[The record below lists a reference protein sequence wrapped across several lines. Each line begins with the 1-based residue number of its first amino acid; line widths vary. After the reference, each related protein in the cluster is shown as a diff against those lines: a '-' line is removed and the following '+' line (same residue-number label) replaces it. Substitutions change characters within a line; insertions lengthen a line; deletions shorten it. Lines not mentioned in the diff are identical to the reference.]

1 MTATYGAT
9 RPRYLDPVHV
19 ERLQESGDYLF
30 VAAKGSV
37 FGCPLD
43 RLTRRP
49 EVGKDY
55 EVEVCNGSLVTGLR
69 DAYGWLF
76 RKSDQD
82 LEDDHARM
90 IAEFDRKDRER
101 LAAQREGWSAR
112 EAALPEWAQAR
123 LRRFRD
129 AGGENFEL
137 KGWGYELVVC
147 ELAVL
152 YAAGDEAGVDALAER
167 EGTSGNQHDCA
178 AVLARLVAD
187 GETERMPAAL
197 SPLTGSADYS

>member
-1 MTATYGAT
+1 METYDA
-9 RPRYLDPVHV
+9 RPR
-19 ERLQESGDYLF
+19 RLEAVTVASLSENENYLF
-30 VAAKGSV
+30 VDAKGSG

-55 EVEVCNGSLVTGLR
+55 EVETVNFSHVTGLR
-69 DAYGWLF
+69 DTYGWLF

-82 LEDDHARM
+82 LEEDHRKM
-90 IAEFDRKDRER
+90 IEEFDRQDRER
-101 LAAQREGWSAR
+101 LAAQRADWTAR
-112 EAALPEWAQAR
+112 EAALPEWARAR
-123 LRRFRD
+123 LARFRE

-152 YAAGDEAGVDALAER
+152 YAAGDTAGVDALEER

-178 AVLARLVAD
+178 EALAKHGDRL
-187 GETERMPAAL
+187 PAAL

>member
-1 MTATYGAT
+1 MPDTTTETYGAT
-9 RPRYLDPVHV
+9 RPRSLDAVTV
-19 ERLQESGDYLF
+19 ARLSENENYLF
-30 VAAKGSV
+30 VDAEGSG

-49 EVGKDY
+49 EVGKTY
-55 EVEVCNGSLVTGLR
+55 EVETVNWSLVTGLR

-82 LEDDHARM
+82 LEEDHRKM
-90 IAEFDRKDRER
+90 IEGFDRKDRER
-101 LAAQREGWSAR
+101 LAAHRDEWTAR
-112 EAALPEWAQAR
+112 EAALPEWARAR
-123 LRRFRD
+123 LARFRE

-137 KGWGYELVVC
+137 KGWGYELIVC

-152 YAAGDEAGVDALAER
+152 YAVGDQAGVDALAER

-178 AVLARLVAD
+178 EALAKHGDVL
-187 GETERMPAAL
+187 PAAL

>member
-1 MTATYGAT
+1 MTETYGAA
-9 RPRYLDPVHV
+9 RPRHLDPVTV
-19 ERLQESGDYLF
+19 ERLTEKGNWLF
-30 VAAKGSV
+30 VDAKGSG

-55 EVEVCNGSLVTGLR
+55 EVEVCDGSRVTGLR

-82 LEDDHARM
+82 LDEDHRKM
-90 IAEFDRKDRER
+90 VEEFDRKDRER
-101 LAAQREGWSAR
+101 LVVQRAAWTAR
-112 EAALPEWAQAR
+112 EAALPEWARAR
-123 LRRFRD
+123 LARFRE

-137 KGWGYELVVC
+137 KGWGYELIVC

-152 YAAGDEAGVDALAER
+152 YAAGDQAGVDALAER

-178 AVLARLVAD
+178 EALAKHGDRL
-187 GETERMPAAL
+187 PAAL